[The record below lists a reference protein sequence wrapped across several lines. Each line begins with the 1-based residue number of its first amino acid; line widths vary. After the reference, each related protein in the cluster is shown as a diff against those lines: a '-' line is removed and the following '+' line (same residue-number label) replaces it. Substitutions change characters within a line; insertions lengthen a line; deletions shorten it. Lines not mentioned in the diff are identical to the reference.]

1 MDALTDTPHGE
12 SSRARQTGVEAD
24 ISPPAVSK
32 VQARSPIVQAG
43 AESLSPNPLPRT
55 TAAREGACSGG
66 TVADRREASG
76 HDGVWLFGYGS
87 LIYKVDF
94 PWLERRRATVRGWS
108 RRFWQGSHDHRGTP
122 QHPGRVVTLVPT
134 TDALCTGMAYRVA
147 PATFRQLDFRE
158 KNGYVRRTV
167 LLDMPPAG
175 TAEGIAYIAPAG
187 NPAWLGAASVAAIAR
202 HIAGSAGPSGSNR
215 DYVVR
220 LAESLRE
227 MGVDDPHVFA
237 IERELRELVVATR

>member
-1 MDALTDTPHGE
+1 MDALIDTVPD
-12 SSRARQTGVEAD
+12 T
-24 ISPPAVSK
+24 
-32 VQARSPIVQAG
+32 
-43 AESLSPNPLPRT
+43 SLH
-55 TAAREGACSGG
+55 AARNGA
-66 TVADRREASG
+66 
-76 HDGVWLFGYGS
+76 DGVWLFGYGS

-94 PWLERRRATVRGWS
+94 PYLERRRATIRGWS

-122 QHPGRVVTLVPT
+122 QHPGRVVTLIPDE
-134 TDALCTGMAYRVA
+134 DAVCAGMSYRVA

-158 KNGYVRRTV
+158 KNGYVRRAVT
-167 LLDMPPAG
+167 LDMPPGGAVD
-175 TAEGIAYIAPAG
+175 GIAYIAPAG
-187 NPAWLGAASVAAIAR
+187 NAAWLGAAGVAEIAR

-237 IERELRELVVATR
+237 IERALREPALATG